1 MTNKINNII
10 LVDTSYTT
18 FHRFF
23 ATLRWFSFV
32 NKDLYKEH
40 KDDSKFDWKTEP
52 IFFEKYTKM
61 YLESIINLVSKSVY
75 NDSIVIFCQDA
86 PSDTLWRH
94 EFAECYKGNRVDL
107 SEKHNFKPTF
117 AYTYDVLIP
126 KLVEENE
133 NIHSLKIPKM
143 EADDLIALATRYIR
157 HKRPDKTVYIISG
170 DNDFLQ
176 LGYKNLYIADYKKKE
191 LIHLSREEAREALRQ
206 KIVNGDCSDNIPSIF
221 ITKPNASL
229 DKSPKINNKTKQLV
243 KENKEEMK
251 KFLAENEQALI
262 QYEKNKK
269 LISFRYIPHHFRKP
283 VYRAIKKLV

>member
-1 MTNKINNII
+1 MSNKDQKSII

-23 ATLRWFSFV
+23 ATLRWFSFA

-40 KDDSKFDWKTEP
+40 KDDTKFDWSTEP
-52 IFFEKYTKM
+52 TFIEKYTKM

-75 NDSIVIFCQDA
+75 KNSILIFCQDA

-94 EFAECYKGNRVDL
+94 EFAECYKGNRIDL
-107 SEKHNFKPTF
+107 SEKNNFKPTF
-117 AYTYDVLIP
+117 AYTYDTLIP
-126 KLVEENE
+126 KLVAENK
-133 NIHSLKIPKM
+133 NIHSLKVPRM

-157 HKRPDKTVYIISG
+157 HKRPNNIVYIISG

-206 KIVNGDCSDNIPSIF
+206 KIVSGDCSDNIPSIF
-221 ITKPNASL
+221 PKNEKI
-229 DKSPKINNKTKQLV
+229 SPKTKKIV
-243 KENKEEMK
+243 KESKDEMK
-251 KFLAENEQALI
+251 KFIAENEEARM
-262 QYEKNKK
+262 QYENNKK
-269 LISFRYIPHHFRKP
+269 MISFRYIPHHFRKP
-283 VYRAIKKLV
+283 VYKAIKLLV

>member
-1 MTNKINNII
+1 MSNNDQKSII

-23 ATLRWFSFV
+23 ATLRWFSFA

-40 KDDSKFDWKTEP
+40 KDDNKFDWSTEP
-52 IFFEKYTKM
+52 IFIEKYTKM

-75 NDSIVIFCQDA
+75 NNSTLIFCQDA
-86 PSDTLWRH
+86 PSESLWRH

-107 SEKHNFKPTF
+107 SEKNNFKPTF
-117 AYTYDVLIP
+117 AYTYDTLIP
-126 KLVEENE
+126 KLVEENK
-133 NIHSLKIPKM
+133 NIHSLKVPKM

-157 HKRPDKTVYIISG
+157 HKRPNHIVYIISG

-206 KIVNGDCSDNIPSIF
+206 KIVSGDCSDNIPSIF
-221 ITKPNASL
+221 VTKGNTDS
-229 DKSPKINNKTKQLV
+229 DRKISPKIKQKV
-243 KENKEEMK
+243 KESKEEMK
-251 KFLAENEQALI
+251 LFLAENEKARN

-269 LISFRYIPHHFRKP
+269 IISFRYIPHHFRKP
-283 VYRAIKKLV
+283 VYKAIKQLV